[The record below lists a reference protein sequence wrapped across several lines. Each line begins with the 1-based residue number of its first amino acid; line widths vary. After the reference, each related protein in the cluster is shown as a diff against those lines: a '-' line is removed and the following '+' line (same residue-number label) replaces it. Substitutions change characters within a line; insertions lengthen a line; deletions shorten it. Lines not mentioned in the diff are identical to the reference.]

1 MRKLLI
7 PLILLGVAAVAAPR
21 LLKRAFTPPKR
32 DVGQTPDDFGLEATT
47 MWIDG
52 PNRKRL
58 HAWWIPVEGT
68 APAVIVLHGWGGT
81 AADMLPIGPGLHRSG
96 FHALFVD
103 ARKHGRSDN
112 EDFMSMPRFAEDL
125 DAAIAALRSRDDVTG
140 IGVIGHSVGAS
151 ASLYTAAVSATPD
164 AVVAV
169 ASFAHPGEMMKENFP
184 FPAPITW
191 LILQVVERMIGHRYD
206 EIAPRNRVGDITVPV
221 LFMHGEDDVVIPVT
235 DSIELH
241 ERLPGSRLIVVPD
254 GTHSDLDRF
263 EPYFDDV
270 DAFLRV
276 ALAET
281 HPS

>member
-7 PLILLGVAAVAAPR
+7 PLILLGVAAAAAPR

-32 DVGQTPDDFGLEATT
+32 EVGQIPEDFGLDATT

-52 PNRKRL
+52 PNGKRL
-58 HAWWIPVEGT
+58 HAWWVPVEGV

-96 FHALFVD
+96 FHALFMD
-103 ARKHGRSDN
+103 ARKHGQSDN

-125 DAAIAALRSRDDVTG
+125 EAAIATLRARDDVTAV
-140 IGVIGHSVGAS
+140 GVIGHSVGAS
-151 ASLYTAAVSATPD
+151 ASLYAATVSESPD

-221 LFMHGEDDVVIPVT
+221 LFMHGENDTVIPPT

-241 ERLPGSRLIVVPD
+241 ERLPGSRLIVVPN

-270 DAFLRV
+270 DAFLRTS
-276 ALAET
+276 LAAA
-281 HPS
+281 PA